1 MIKKLGRNDHC
12 WCGSGKKYKACHEA
26 FDDKLRYLEDIGHIV
41 PSHKLIKT
49 PEQIEKIKN
58 YFEAAKKVGMNDFDD
73 LWDIDE
79 TNFNINGFTCMN
91 NGDMLKFLRL
101 IGVDRDNIEWE
112 ELS

>member
-1 MIKKLGRNDHC
+1 M
-12 WCGSGKKYKACHEA
+12 
-26 FDDKLRYLEDIGHIV
+26 KLRIGFVTNSSSSSFTIAK
-41 PSHKLIKT
+41 SDLT
-49 PEQIEKIKN
+49 DEQIEKIKN

-101 IGVDRDNIEWE
+101 IGVDRNNIEWE